1 MRRDAGICSLRVH
14 FVCVFL
20 PFLFLWYVLI
30 STFYFFASFHRIFVI
45 LDLYWRGMILQ
56 PSYDAKYLFFYSKCI
71 YYHFFCTFSGK
82 TGKKQE
88 KCIILMY
95 CLYESINKH
104 NAVVTFFVHALAM
117 FWDQNQKN
125 RSEIDDVIIL
135 QNLDSKL
142 KKMSITSK
150 IPEISKISYKQ
161 KCLRICY
168 YTQYWNFISI
178 EWLVNMSTHEV
189 HAPLKYL
196 NKNTLAY
203 SCSYSVVSRSF
214 SNPCCLIATKN

>member
-1 MRRDAGICSLRVH
+1 MRRDAGICSLWVH

-20 PFLFLWYVLI
+20 PFLFFMVCADFNVLFLRQFSSDFCNFRFILKRNDFATKLRRQI
-30 STFYFFASFHRIFVI
+30 SFI
-45 LDLYWRGMILQ
+45 
-56 PSYDAKYLFFYSKCI
+56 FYSKCI
-71 YYHFFCTFSGK
+71 YYHFFVHFQKK
-82 TGKKQE
+82 TKKKQE

-95 CLYESINKH
+95 CSYESINKH

-117 FWDQNQKN
+117 FRDQNPKKN
-125 RSEIDDVIIL
+125 RSKIDDVILL

-161 KCLRICY
+161 KCLRIRF
-168 YTQYWNFISI
+168 YTQYWNFRSI

-189 HAPLKYL
+189 HAPLKGIPIVSL
-196 NKNTLAY
+196 SRFFSLARTVD
-203 SCSYSVVSRSF
+203 S
-214 SNPCCLIATKN
+214 P

>member
-30 STFYFFASFHRIFVI
+30 STFYFFASFHRLFVI
-45 LDLYWRGMILQ
+45 LDLYWREMILQ
-56 PSYDAKYLFFYSKCI
+56 PSYHAKYHLFLIQNVFI
-71 YYHFFCTFSGK
+71 IFFCTFSEK

-117 FWDQNQKN
+117 FWDQNQKKN
-125 RSEIDDVIIL
+125 RSKIDDVIIL

-150 IPEISKISYKQ
+150 IPEISKI
-161 KCLRICY
+161 
-168 YTQYWNFISI
+168 
-178 EWLVNMSTHEV
+178 
-189 HAPLKYL
+189 
-196 NKNTLAY
+196 
-203 SCSYSVVSRSF
+203 
-214 SNPCCLIATKN
+214 